1 MKTYEVRMNITFT
14 KTLNVRAT
22 SARHA
27 EVLAQAT
34 LLDTD
39 AIALTDDDIIVLGV
53 HASRYTGAESDCHYG
68 DGPMDDTEE
77 AVDSDDQMCL
87 PEKLLHLSMCIE
99 DVNDAM
105 ADVQASLCSI
115 EEIAREIL
123 SCGNDTEIPEEG
135 PEPPVQ

>member
-53 HASRYTGAESDCHYG
+53 HASRCTGAESDHYG
-68 DGPMDDTEE
+68 ESPMDSTEE
-77 AVDSDDQMCL
+77 TEGCDDQMCL

-123 SCGNDTEIPEEG
+123 ACGNDPDIPEED
-135 PEPPVQ
+135 PESPVQ